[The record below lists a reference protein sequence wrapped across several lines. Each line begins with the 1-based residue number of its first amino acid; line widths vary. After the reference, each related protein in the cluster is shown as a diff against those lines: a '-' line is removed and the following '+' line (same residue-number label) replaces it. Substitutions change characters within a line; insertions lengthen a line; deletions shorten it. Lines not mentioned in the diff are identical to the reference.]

1 MKDDKYNKSSIIY
14 LNRSQLEPHPDNP
27 RKDLGDLEE
36 LRESI
41 REHGIMQNLTVIP
54 TDDTL
59 EHFRILIGHRR
70 FAASEGILT
79 ELPCVMVEGLS
90 DREQVGIML
99 CENIQRSD
107 LTYIEQARGFQMM
120 LDLGDTVETIA
131 EKTGFSEKTIKSRLE
146 INKLDEDTLEEA
158 SERFQL
164 SIKDFM
170 ELSKIKDVEKRNE
183 ILETSDNS
191 EELADSVEQYIEE
204 MALESNFSKYLDV
217 LNEVGWEESSTWFG
231 NGYER
236 LPEFGYS
243 SVDLK
248 EFKKET
254 VEKIRKAAET
264 HKDDKVYYRKS
275 YRSIE
280 FAKKIKKVKE
290 KDRKKTR
297 EELRQEAIHKQT
309 AELEHARAEICDEY
323 LRFILD
329 LTQAE
334 CHSLEMSAYK
344 NKLKNCIE
352 ILEKNSASISDF
364 SHFYGGNI
372 RTLIKEDL
380 QIGPVYK
387 QSDPLKKLFF
397 EVWYELAQSY
407 KNKFVGYDF
416 IKSGASLRS
425 HQSFYSTLY
434 SLGFRLP
441 ENLRAVIEGNS
452 DLYIING
459 TKKDKE

>member
-1 MKDDKYNKSSIIY
+1 MKDERFNKSSIIY
-14 LNRSQLEPHPDNP
+14 LKRSQLEPHPDNP

-131 EKTGFSEKTIKSRLE
+131 DKTGFSEKTIKSRLE

-158 SERFQL
+158 SKRFQL

-170 ELSKIKDVEKRNE
+170 QLSKIKDVEKRNE
-183 ILETSDNS
+183 ILEMSDNS

-204 MALESNFSKYLDV
+204 MALESNFSKYLEV
-217 LNEVGWEESSTWFG
+217 LNEVGWEEAITWFG

-236 LPEFGYS
+236 LPEFGYTS
-243 SVDLK
+243 IDLE

-254 VEKIRKAAET
+254 ADKIREAAEK
-264 HKDDKVYYRKS
+264 HKDEKVYYRKS
-275 YRSIE
+275 YRSID
-280 FAKKIKKVKE
+280 FAKKIKKEKE
-290 KDRKKTR
+290 KDRKKTK
-297 EELRQEAIHKQT
+297 EELRQEAIDKQ
-309 AELEHARAEICDEY
+309 AKALEHARAEICDEY
-323 LRFILD
+323 LRFILE

-334 CHSLEMSAYK
+334 VHALELTAYK

-352 ILEKNSASISDF
+352 ILEKNQSTIMNF
-364 SHFYGGNI
+364 EHIYNV
-372 RTLIKEDL
+372 RTLIHEDL
-380 QIGPVYK
+380 NIGAVYK
-387 QSDPLKKLFF
+387 QSDPLKKIFL
-397 EVWYELAQSY
+397 EVWCELALSY
-407 KNKFVGYDF
+407 RNKFVSYDLV
-416 IKSGASLRS
+416 KSGATLRA

-434 SLGFRLP
+434 SFGFRLP

-452 DLYIING
+452 ELYTLQG
-459 TKKDKE
+459 VKK

>member
-1 MKDDKYNKSSIIY
+1 MKEKTKSSIVY

-79 ELPCVMVEGLS
+79 QLPCVIVEGLS
-90 DREQVGIML
+90 NREQVGIML

-131 EKTGFSEKTIKSRLE
+131 DKTGFSEKTIKSRLE
-146 INKLDEDTLEEA
+146 INKLDEETLGEA

-164 SIKDFM
+164 SIADFM
-170 ELSKIKDVEKRNE
+170 KLSKIKDVEKRNE
-183 ILETSDNS
+183 ILESVDS
-191 EELADSVEQYIEE
+191 SKDLAYEVDEYLEELT
-204 MALESNFSKYLDV
+204 LETNFNKYKKVLD
-217 LNEVGWEESSTWFG
+217 EVGWKEDDRGWFG
-231 NGYER
+231 GSDYER
-236 LPEFGYS
+236 LPEFGYGS
-243 SVDLK
+243 IALK
-248 EFKKET
+248 DYTEENVQRIRDAAEAHEKDNVVYKHNYRGIDFAIKITKAQKKE
-254 VEKIRKAAET
+254 KG
-264 HKDDKVYYRKS
+264 
-275 YRSIE
+275 
-280 FAKKIKKVKE
+280 
-290 KDRKKTR
+290 KTK
-297 EELRQEAIHKQT
+297 EELRQEAINKQ
-309 AELEHARAEICDEY
+309 AKALENARAEICDEY
-323 LRFILD
+323 LRFILE

-334 CHSLEMSAYK
+334 IHALELTAYK

-352 ILEKNSASISDF
+352 ILEKNQSTITNF
-364 SHFYGGNI
+364 EHIYNV
-372 RTLIKEDL
+372 RTLIHEDL
-380 QIGPVYK
+380 NIGAVYK
-387 QSDPLKKLFF
+387 QSDPLKKIFL
-397 EVWYELAQSY
+397 EVWYELALSY
-407 KNKFVGYDF
+407 RNKLVSYDLV
-416 IKSGASLRS
+416 KSGATLRA

-434 SLGFRLP
+434 SFGFRLP

-452 DLYIING
+452 ELYTLQG
-459 TKKDKE
+459 VKK

>member
-1 MKDDKYNKSSIIY
+1 MKDERYNKSSIIY
-14 LNRSQLEPHPDNP
+14 LKRSQLEPHPDNP

-131 EKTGFSEKTIKSRLE
+131 DKTGFSEKTIKSRLE
-146 INKLDEDTLEEA
+146 INKLDEETLGEA

-164 SIKDFM
+164 SISDFM
-170 ELSKIKDVEKRNE
+170 KLSKVKDVEKRNE
-183 ILETSDNS
+183 ILESVDSSRELSDEVDEYL
-191 EELADSVEQYIEE
+191 EELT
-204 MALESNFSKYLDV
+204 LETNFNKYKEVLD
-217 LNEVGWEESSTWFG
+217 EVGWKEEKKAWFG
-231 NGYER
+231 GGGAEWKR
-236 LPEFGYS
+236 LPEFGYG
-243 SVDLK
+243 DIPLK
-248 EFKKET
+248 EFSKEN
-254 VEKIRKAAET
+254 VERIKDAAAAHE
-264 HKDDKVYYRKS
+264 KDDVYYS
-275 YRSIE
+275 HNYRCIT
-280 FAKKIKKVKE
+280 FAMKLPKEQKKKN
-290 KDRKKTR
+290 KTK
-297 EELRQEAIHKQT
+297 EELRQEAIDKQ
-309 AELEHARAEICDEY
+309 AKALEHARAEICDEY
-323 LRFILD
+323 LRFILE

-334 CHSLEMSAYK
+334 VHALELTAYK

-352 ILEKNSASISDF
+352 ILEKNQSTIMNF
-364 SHFYGGNI
+364 EHIYNV
-372 RTLIKEDL
+372 RTLIHEDL
-380 QIGPVYK
+380 NIGAVYK
-387 QSDPLKKLFF
+387 QSDPLKKIFL
-397 EVWYELAQSY
+397 EVWYELALSY
-407 KNKFVGYDF
+407 RNKFVSYDLV
-416 IKSGASLRS
+416 KSGATLRA

-452 DLYIING
+452 ELYTLQG
-459 TKKDKE
+459 VKK

>member
-1 MKDDKYNKSSIIY
+1 MKEKTKSSIVY

-79 ELPCVMVEGLS
+79 ELPCVIAEGLS

-131 EKTGFSEKTIKSRLE
+131 DKTGFSEKTIKSRLE
-146 INKLDEDTLEEA
+146 INKLDEETLTET

-164 SIKDFM
+164 SIADFM
-170 ELSKIKDVEKRNE
+170 KLSKIKDVEKRNE
-183 ILETSDNS
+183 ILESVDSSRELSDEVDEYL
-191 EELADSVEQYIEE
+191 EELN
-204 MALESNFSKYLDV
+204 LETNFKKYKEVLD
-217 LNEVGWEESSTWFG
+217 EVGWKEDDRGWFVG
-231 NGYER
+231 SDYKR
-236 LPEFGYS
+236 LPEFGYG
-243 SVDLK
+243 DIPLK
-248 EFKKET
+248 EFSKENVDRIRDAAAAHEKDNVVFKHNYRGIDFAMKMTKEQKKE
-254 VEKIRKAAET
+254 KG
-264 HKDDKVYYRKS
+264 
-275 YRSIE
+275 
-280 FAKKIKKVKE
+280 
-290 KDRKKTR
+290 KTK
-297 EELRQEAIHKQT
+297 EELRQEAINKQ
-309 AELEHARAEICDEY
+309 AKALENARAEICDEY
-323 LRFILD
+323 LRFILE

-334 CHSLEMSAYK
+334 IHSLELTAYK

-352 ILEKNSASISDF
+352 ILEKNQSVISDF
-364 SHFYGGNI
+364 QHIYNV
-372 RTLIKEDL
+372 RTLIHEDL
-380 QIGPVYK
+380 NIGAVYK
-387 QSDPLKKLFF
+387 QSDPLKKIFL
-397 EVWYELAQSY
+397 EVWYELALSY
-407 KNKFVGYDF
+407 RNKFVSYDLV
-416 IKSGASLRS
+416 KSGATLRA

-434 SLGFRLP
+434 SFGFRLP

-452 DLYIING
+452 ELYTLQG
-459 TKKDKE
+459 VKK

>member
-1 MKDDKYNKSSIIY
+1 MKEKTKSSIVY

-79 ELPCVMVEGLS
+79 ELPCVIAEGLS

-146 INKLDEDTLEEA
+146 INKLDEETLGEA

-164 SIKDFM
+164 SIADFM
-170 ELSKIKDVEKRNE
+170 KLSKVKDVEKRNE
-183 ILETSDNS
+183 ILESVDS
-191 EELADSVEQYIEE
+191 SKDLAYEVDEYLEELN
-204 MALESNFSKYLDV
+204 LETNFNKYKKVLD
-217 LNEVGWEESSTWFG
+217 EVGWKEDDRGWFG
-231 NGYER
+231 GSDYER
-236 LPEFGYS
+236 LPEFGYGS
-243 SVDLK
+243 IALK
-248 EFKKET
+248 DYTEENVQRIRDAAEAHEKDNVVYKHNYRGIDFAMKITKEQKKE
-254 VEKIRKAAET
+254 KG
-264 HKDDKVYYRKS
+264 
-275 YRSIE
+275 
-280 FAKKIKKVKE
+280 
-290 KDRKKTR
+290 KTK
-297 EELRQEAIHKQT
+297 EELRQEAIDKQT
-309 AELEHARAEICDEY
+309 KALEHARAEICDEY
-323 LRFILD
+323 LRFILV

-334 CHSLEMSAYK
+334 IHALELTAYK

-352 ILEKNSASISDF
+352 ILEKNQSTIMNF
-364 SHFYGGNI
+364 EHIYNV
-372 RTLIKEDL
+372 RTLIHEDL
-380 QIGPVYK
+380 NIGAVYK
-387 QSDPLKKLFF
+387 QSDPLKKIFL
-397 EVWYELAQSY
+397 EVWYELALSY
-407 KNKFVGYDF
+407 RNKLVSYDLV
-416 IKSGASLRS
+416 KSGATLRA

-434 SLGFRLP
+434 SFGFRLP
-441 ENLRAVIEGNS
+441 ENLRTVIEGNS
-452 DLYIING
+452 ELYTLQG
-459 TKKDKE
+459 VKK

>member
-1 MKDDKYNKSSIIY
+1 MKDERFNKSSIIY
-14 LNRSQLEPHPDNP
+14 LKRSQLEPHPDNP

-131 EKTGFSEKTIKSRLE
+131 DKTGFSEKTIKSRLE
-146 INKLDEDTLEEA
+146 INKLDEETLGEA

-164 SIKDFM
+164 SIADFM
-170 ELSKIKDVEKRNE
+170 KLSKVKDLEKRNE
-183 ILETSDNS
+183 ILESVDSSRELSDEVDEYL
-191 EELADSVEQYIEE
+191 EEL
-204 MALESNFSKYLDV
+204 NFETNFNRYKKVLD
-217 LNEVGWEESSTWFG
+217 EVGWNNEEKNAWFG
-231 NGYER
+231 GTGWER
-236 LPEFGYS
+236 LPEFGYG
-243 SVDLK
+243 DIPLK
-248 EFKKET
+248 DYTEENVQRIRDAAAAHKK
-254 VEKIRKAAET
+254 
-264 HKDDKVYYRKS
+264 DKVYFSHNYRG
-275 YRSIE
+275 IT
-280 FAKKIKKVKE
+280 FAIKLPKEQKKKE
-290 KDRKKTR
+290 KTKA
-297 EELRQEAIHKQT
+297 ELRQEAIDKQ
-309 AELEHARAEICDEY
+309 AKALEHARAEICDEY
-323 LRFILD
+323 LRFILE

-334 CHSLEMSAYK
+334 MHALELTAYK

-352 ILEKNSASISDF
+352 ILERNSSVISNF
-364 SHFYGGNI
+364 EHIYNV
-372 RTLIKEDL
+372 RTLIHEDL
-380 QIGPVYK
+380 NIGAVYK
-387 QSDPLKKLFF
+387 QSDPLKKIFL

-407 KNKFVGYDF
+407 KNKFVSYEF
-416 IKSGASLRS
+416 IKSGATLRS

-441 ENLRAVIEGNS
+441 DNLRAVIEGNS
-452 DLYIING
+452 ELYTLQG
-459 TKKDKE
+459 VKK